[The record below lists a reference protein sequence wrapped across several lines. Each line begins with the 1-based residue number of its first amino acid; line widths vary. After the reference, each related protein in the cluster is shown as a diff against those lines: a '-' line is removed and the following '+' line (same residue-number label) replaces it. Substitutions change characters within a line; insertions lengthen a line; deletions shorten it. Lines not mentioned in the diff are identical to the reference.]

1 MSVFDYLFTSFSLQE
16 NLTGLIVVDCK
27 NDSKHD
33 GIFLSVEATVN
44 MQLSSKNV
52 GLFEAFYNSA
62 RVRNFLI
69 SSLYN

>member
-1 MSVFDYLFTSFSLQE
+1 MSVFDYLFTSFSMQE

-62 RVRNFLI
+62 RVRNLLI
-69 SSLYN
+69 SSLF